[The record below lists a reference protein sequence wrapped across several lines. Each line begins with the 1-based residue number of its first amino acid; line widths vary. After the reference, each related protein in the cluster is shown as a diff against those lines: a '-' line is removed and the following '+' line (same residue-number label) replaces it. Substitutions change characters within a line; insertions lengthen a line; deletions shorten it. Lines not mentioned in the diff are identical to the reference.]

1 MIRRRLRRG
10 AVAALMLSG
19 VALAPGAAVAADP
32 VDVSISDVRAVDGRV
47 SGVLTLR
54 SVSQAQVDPGSVEGT
69 LGGVSVPVAVSQ
81 EPPVNRAAMLVID
94 TSGSMGLEGM
104 ATVRAAV
111 RDYLKQ
117 VPGDV
122 KVGVTSFAN
131 TAGVD
136 LAPTTNRKAAQRV
149 VDGLASRGDT
159 SLYQGMVSAVEG
171 LGKVGDR
178 SIVLLSDGADTVAAE
193 PSAALNKATSALLR
207 EGVRV
212 DVVRFRTDDP
222 EATSALKAFA
232 SSNGG
237 VMVAADDPAAVSDAF
252 QASATALD
260 SQVQFVMDV
269 PATLS
274 GAQPF
279 TLTGRAGETSFE
291 FRRSVAVGAVAPVV
305 EEPAFA
311 DAGETGLALPRI
323 EAADEPWLIWAAAGL
338 MALALFGVVFA
349 LTQPSL
355 HSKRERRIAS
365 VAVYAGAEQFQKQ
378 PAKAQQ
384 AAITGHMVAAGDR
397 FMQDRKSTKTTLA
410 LIDRADLSFRAG
422 EWLLIRLVSALVAA
436 ALMMLLAGGA
446 QFLVFVALCSATAAA
461 GFLLP
466 QLVLRF
472 LAAHRAKKFERVLP
486 DVLTLVATSLR
497 SGFGLPQALDAVAR
511 DAAEP
516 AAKEFSR
523 ALAETRIGTDVPDA
537 LDHMAERMDSTSLR
551 WAVMAIRIQR
561 EVGGNLADTL
571 RTTAATLRE
580 RESLHRMV
588 KSLSA
593 EGRLSAYILIAL
605 PIGLFLYLF
614 ASNREYIQVLWTDPL
629 GLIMLAFGVVL
640 LVVGIFWMRK
650 VVRIEV

>member
-1 MIRRRLRRG
+1 MLVG
-10 AVAALMLSG
+10 TAVLTPQAAL
-19 VALAPGAAVAADP
+19 AADP
-32 VDVSISDVRAVDGRV
+32 VDVSISDVRAADSEL

-54 SVSQAQVDPGSVEGT
+54 SVSQVQVDPSSVRGT
-69 LGGVSVPVAVSQ
+69 LGGASVPVAVSQ

-111 RDYLKQ
+111 RDYLRQ
-117 VPGDV
+117 VPDDV
-122 KVGVTSFAN
+122 KVGVVSFAN

-136 LAPTTNRKAAQRV
+136 LAPTTNRRAVERV

-159 SLYQGMVSAVEG
+159 SLYQGMLSAVEG

-178 SIVLLSDGADTVAAE
+178 SIVLLSDGADTVAAR
-193 PSAALNKATSALLR
+193 PGDARVKATEALRR

-222 EATSALKAFA
+222 DATAALKAFA

-237 VMVAADDPAAVSDAF
+237 AMVSANDSDAVRAAF
-252 QASATALD
+252 KASATALD
-260 SQVQFVMDV
+260 SQVQFVMEV
-269 PATLS
+269 PESLS
-274 GAQPF
+274 GDQPF
-279 TLTGRAGETSFE
+279 TLTGRAGDSTFE
-291 FRRSVAVGAVAPVV
+291 FRRSVEVGAAAPVV
-305 EEPAFA
+305 AEEPPAS
-311 DAGETGLALPRI
+311 ETTQTGMALPRI
-323 EAADEPWLIWAAAGL
+323 EPADQGWLIWAAAGL
-338 MALALFGVVFA
+338 VALAMFGVVFA
-349 LTQPSL
+349 FTQPSL
-355 HSKRERRIAS
+355 QTKREQR
-365 VAVYAGAEQFQKQ
+365 VAAVALYAGASQHVQS
-378 PAKAQQ
+378 PAKAQK
-384 AAITGHMVAAGDR
+384 AAMTSHMVAAGDR
-397 FMQDRKSTKTTLA
+397 FMQDRKSTKGTLA

-422 EWLLIRLVSALVAA
+422 EWLLIRITAALVAA
-436 ALMMLLAGGA
+436 SLMMLLAGGA
-446 QFLVFVALCSATAAA
+446 QFLVFVALCAAA
-461 GFLLP
+461 AVVGFLFP

-537 LDHMAERMDSTSLR
+537 LDHMADRMDSTSLR

-580 RESLHRMV
+580 REMLHRMV
-588 KSLSA
+588 KALSA

-605 PIGLFLYLF
+605 PVGIFLYLF
-614 ASNREYIQVLWTDPL
+614 ASNREYVAVLWTDPL
-629 GLIMLAFGVVL
+629 GMVMLAFGVVL
-640 LVVGIFWMRK
+640 LVVGVFWMRK